1 MCAIQSSLRYNF
13 PPMNLEIFHPAVAR
27 WFAKTFPAPT
37 TPQEQAWPAIKE
49 QRNALI
55 AAPTGSGKTL
65 AAFLAAIDDLVRL
78 GTEGKLDDTTHVVY
92 VSPLKALSNDIQRNL
107 QVPLAGIQDEL
118 KAMGLPEVNIRTLV
132 RTGDTPAAERV
143 AMTKRPPH
151 IVVTTPESL
160 YILLTSEGGRRM
172 LQTTRTLILDEI
184 HAVVG
189 DKRGSHLALSMERLE
204 QLVSQH
210 HTQPIEN
217 KAANPKSVIR
227 NPKLVRIGL
236 SATQRPI
243 EEVARFLVGTANIR
257 PDCTPDCA
265 IIDSGHTRHLDLA
278 IELPESPLQA
288 VMSGEVWDE
297 VYDRL
302 AQLIRQHKT
311 TLIFVNTRRLAER
324 VARHLGERIGDENI
338 AAHHGSLAREQ
349 RLAAEQ
355 RLKAG
360 ELSALVATASLEL
373 GIDIG
378 DVNLVCQLGSTRS
391 IASFL
396 QRVGRSNHTVA
407 GFPKGRIF
415 PLSRD
420 ELVECAAIIDSVRR
434 GELDR
439 LELPEQPLDIL
450 AQQIVAASAAEEWT
464 EDALFQM
471 IRRAYPYRNLDREK
485 FDSVIRMLAEGFS
498 TKRGRRSAYLH
509 HDAVNHRLRGR
520 RNARI
525 SAITS
530 GGAIPDTAD
539 YAVVLEPSDLVI
551 GSVNEDFAIESLQG
565 DIFQLGN
572 TSWRVLRVEQGKV
585 RVEDAHGQPPSIPF
599 WLGEAPARTHELSVS
614 VSRLRVEVANRV
626 EVNTNGSGGSLDED
640 PPAAAGSTD
649 MAEAEVAV
657 HTTLAPGGR
666 DLTEAGADV
675 STTLGPGSPVGQ
687 PGWGG
692 GSGWVSERGLNLEP
706 AISYLTDEV
715 GISRAAAEQIV
726 EYLAGAK
733 AVLGVMPSQD
743 NLVLERFFDDSGSM
757 QLVVHAPFGSRLNR
771 AWGLALRKR
780 FCRKFNFELQAAATE
795 DAIVLS
801 LGPTHSFP
809 LDEVFH
815 YLNSRTVRQLLCQ
828 ALLDAPM
835 WNIRWR
841 WNVTRALAVL
851 RRRGGKKIPAQLQR
865 MDADDLLTA
874 VFPDQVA
881 CAENLGGGVREI
893 PAHPLVDQT
902 VKDCLEEAMDVDS
915 LEKLLTSI
923 ERNEKNLFARDVIEA
938 SPLAQEILN
947 ARPYAYLD
955 DAPLEER
962 RTRAVYQR
970 RWLDPETA
978 RDMGK
983 LDQGAI
989 DRVRHEAWPR
999 VENSDEL
1006 HDALVELGFITEQE
1020 GTDWQEFFAELKNDR
1035 RAAVLQVNT
1044 RTAGVRGP
1052 QRGSPAGVLD
1062 PPAMSARREPP
1073 GDSGRSF
1080 NDANAGETPALP
1092 VQKLWVAAE
1101 RLPQLEAMYPS
1112 AALQPPIVA
1121 PETSAQV
1128 PWVFEDALVEVLR
1141 GRLEG
1146 LGPVTVEALVN
1157 SFGLSKNAIESG
1169 LLKLEAEGFVIR
1181 GQFTPGL
1188 TETEWSARR
1197 LLARIHSYTLNR
1209 LRQEI
1214 EPASTADFMSY
1225 LLAWQKVAPDHQMEG
1240 SESVRAIIEQLEG
1253 FEAPAASWE
1262 GELLPSRLAEYDPAW
1277 LDDLC
1282 LSGEVVWARLTPP
1295 APPSPSARSAVS
1307 ENGVERAR
1315 GSAPVRNTPIALLR
1329 RKNFAIWNWVF
1340 PQPSLNEVEF
1350 STTTRAVHEYLAL
1363 RGASFFTDIVEG
1375 TKLLRTQVEES
1386 LAELVANGLVISD
1399 SFAGLRA
1406 LLTPS
1411 SRKTQAASK
1420 RKHRQAAYEMSSA
1433 GRWSLLNRGAATV
1446 LTGSASVAPARGSS
1460 PTVKEGSV
1468 PEPESTEKIAR
1479 ILLKRYGV
1487 VFKRL
1492 LEREGIA
1499 LPWRVLLRIYHR
1511 LEARGEIRGGRF
1523 VAGISGEQFALPD
1536 AVGMLRAIRR
1546 ARTGAVDFSFRS
1558 PAQKEEEPSLTVGLP
1573 SSASEESLISV
1584 SAADPLN
1591 LVGIITPG
1599 GRVTAHTSN
1608 RILYRNG
1615 EPITVLEAGETRFL
1629 VELSRTMEWKAK
1641 SALMRKATPPQL
1653 RSYLRRPA

>member
-1 MCAIQSSLRYNF
+1 
-13 PPMNLEIFHPAVAR
+13 
-27 WFAKTFPAPT
+27 
-37 TPQEQAWPAIKE
+37 
-49 QRNALI
+49 
-55 AAPTGSGKTL
+55 
-65 AAFLAAIDDLVRL
+65 
-78 GTEGKLDDTTHVVY
+78 
-92 VSPLKALSNDIQRNL
+92 
-107 QVPLAGIQDEL
+107 
-118 KAMGLPEVNIRTLV
+118 
-132 RTGDTPAAERV
+132 
-143 AMTKRPPH
+143 
-151 IVVTTPESL
+151 VVTTPESL

-172 LQTTRTLILDEI
+172 LQTTRALILDEI

-189 DKRGSHLALSMERLE
+189 DKRGSHLALSIERLE
-204 QLVSQH
+204 QLIAQYRSDNSKPE
-210 HTQPIEN
+210 TPN
-217 KAANPKSVIR
+217 S
-227 NPKLVRIGL
+227 KLVRIGL

-243 EEVARFLVGTANIR
+243 EEVARFLVGTENIDATGK
-257 PDCTPDCA
+257 PNCE
-265 IIDSGHTRHLDLA
+265 IIDSGHTRQLDLA

-288 VMSGEVWDE
+288 VMSGDVWEE

-311 TLIFVNTRRLAER
+311 TLVFVNTRRLAER
-324 VARHLGERIGDENI
+324 VSRHLGERLGDENI

-434 GELDR
+434 SELDR
-439 LELPEQPLDIL
+439 LEIPELPLDIL
-450 AQQIVAASAAEEWT
+450 AQQVVAASAAEEWT
-464 EDALFQM
+464 ETDLFQM
-471 IRRAYPYRNLDREK
+471 VRRAYPYRNLSREQ
-485 FDSVIRMLAEGFS
+485 FDSIIRMLADGFS
-498 TKRGRRSAYLH
+498 TKRGKRSTYLH
-509 HDAVNHRLRGR
+509 HDAVNQRIRGR

-599 WLGEAPARTHELSVS
+599 WLGEAPARTHELSAS
-614 VSRLRVEVANRV
+614 VSRLREAVANLVDVSGNSVQSQTSKV
-626 EVNTNGSGGSLDED
+626 EGLESEESTNGDHSEADE
-640 PPAAAGSTD
+640 AAQ
-649 MAEAEVAV
+649 
-657 HTTLAPGGR
+657 
-666 DLTEAGADV
+666 LT
-675 STTLGPGSPVGQ
+675 
-687 PGWGG
+687 
-692 GSGWVSERGLNLEP
+692 RRINLEP
-706 AISYLTDEV
+706 AIKYLTDEV
-715 GISRAAAEQIV
+715 GISQPAAEQIV

-733 AVLGVMPSQD
+733 AVLGIMPTQD

-757 QLVVHAPFGSRLNR
+757 QLVVHSPFGSRLNR

-795 DAIVLS
+795 DAVVLS

-815 YLNSRTVRQLLCQ
+815 YLNSKTVRQLLCQ

-841 WNVTRALAVL
+841 WNVTRSLAVL

-865 MDADDLLTA
+865 MDAEDLLTA
-874 VFPDQVA
+874 IFPDQLA
-881 CAENLGGGVREI
+881 CQENLGGGEREI
-893 PAHPLVDQT
+893 PTHPLVDQT

-915 LEKLLTSI
+915 LERLLTAI

-962 RTRAVYQR
+962 RTRAVQQR
-970 RWLDPETA
+970 RWLDPQTA
-978 RDMGK
+978 KDMGK

-989 DRVRHEAWPR
+989 DRVRDEAWPR
-999 VENSDEL
+999 VENADEL
-1006 HDALVELGFITEQE
+1006 HDALVELGFVTENE
-1020 GTDWQEFFAELKNDR
+1020 GKDWQEFFSELKNDR
-1035 RAAVLQVNT
+1035 RAAVLQLDT
-1044 RTAGVRGP
+1044 GSAGI
-1052 QRGSPAGVLD
+1052 
-1062 PPAMSARREPP
+1062 PPATSADPEVIKE
-1073 GDSGRSF
+1073 
-1080 NDANAGETPALP
+1080 NAGGTPSLP
-1092 VQKLWVAAE
+1092 VKRLWVAAE
-1101 RLPQLEAMYPS
+1101 RLPQLELLYANGS
-1112 AALQPPIVA
+1112 LVPPIVA
-1121 PETSAQV
+1121 PESFTKT
-1128 PWVFEDALVEVLR
+1128 WGFEEALVEVLR

-1146 LGPVTVEALVN
+1146 SGPVTIPQLAD
-1157 SFGLSKNAIESG
+1157 SSGLATNDIELG

-1181 GQFTPGL
+1181 GQFTPGG
-1188 TETEWSARR
+1188 TETEWCARR

-1214 EPASTADFMSY
+1214 EPVATADFMRY
-1225 LLAWQKVAPDHQMEG
+1225 LLAWQKLAPEHQMEG
-1240 SESVRAIIEQLEG
+1240 PESVRAIIEQMEG
-1253 FEAPAASWE
+1253 FEAPAAAWE
-1262 GELLPSRLAEYDPAW
+1262 GELLPSRMTEYDPAW
-1277 LDDLC
+1277 LDALC

-1295 APPSPSARSAVS
+1295 ASASRAAAT
-1307 ENGVERAR
+1307 ENGSERSR
-1315 GSAPVRNTPIALLR
+1315 GAAPVRNTPIALLR
-1329 RKNFAIWNWVF
+1329 RKNFAIWNSVF
-1340 PQPSLNEVEF
+1340 PQPSLSELEF
-1350 STTTRAVHEYLAL
+1350 STTTRAVHDYLSE
-1363 RGASFFTDIVEG
+1363 RGASFFTDIVDG
-1375 TKLLRTQVEES
+1375 TRLLRAQVEEA

-1411 SRKTQAASK
+1411 SRKTQAAAR
-1420 RKHRQAAYEMSSA
+1420 RKHRQPTYDMSSA
-1433 GRWSLLNRGAATV
+1433 GRWSLLKRD
-1446 LTGSASVAPARGSS
+1446 RGSS
-1460 PTVKEGSV
+1460 PTVREGVSID
-1468 PEPESTEKIAR
+1468 PDAAEEIGR

-1492 LEREGIA
+1492 LEREGIT

-1511 LEARGEIRGGRF
+1511 LEARGELRGGRF
-1523 VAGISGEQFALPD
+1523 VAGISGEQFALPE

-1546 ARTGAVDFSFRS
+1546 ARTGAMDFGFRS
-1558 PAQKEEEPSLTVGLP
+1558 PVRDETQEPSLAVGLP
-1573 SSASEESLISV
+1573 PVSSPPEDSLISL

-1591 LVGIITPG
+1591 LIGIITPG
-1599 GRVTAHTSN
+1599 GRLTAFTSN
-1608 RILYRNG
+1608 RLLYRNG
-1615 EPITVLEAGETRFL
+1615 EPIAVMESGETRFL
-1629 VELSRTMEWKAK
+1629 VELSRAMEWKAK
-1641 SALMRKATPPQL
+1641 AALMRKATPPQL

>member
-1 MCAIQSSLRYNF
+1 
-13 PPMNLEIFHPAVAR
+13 MNLELFHPAVAR
-27 WFAKTFPAPT
+27 WFAKSFPGPT
-37 TPQEQAWPAIKE
+37 PPQQEAWPAIKNG
-49 QRNALI
+49 QNTLI

-78 GTEGKLDDTTHVVY
+78 GVEGKLDDTTHVVY

-107 QVPLAGIQDEL
+107 QVPLGGIQEEL
-118 KAMGLPEVNIRTLV
+118 RQLGLPEINIRTLV
-132 RTGDTPAAERV
+132 RTGDTPASERT

-160 YILLTSEGGRRM
+160 YILLTSDGGRRM
-172 LQTTRTLILDEI
+172 LQTTRTIIIDEI

-189 DKRGSHLALSMERLE
+189 DKRGSHLALSIERLE
-204 QLVSQH
+204 QLVNQRETASS
-210 HTQPIEN
+210 EN
-217 KAANPKSVIR
+217 SNQQSEFR
-227 NPKLVRIGL
+227 NPKLIRVGL

-243 EEVARFLVGTANIR
+243 EEVARFLVGTANIKSNGA
-257 PDCTPDCA
+257 PDCA
-265 IIDSGHTRHLDLA
+265 IIDSGHARRLDLA

-324 VARHLGERIGDENI
+324 VSRHLGERIGDENI

-407 GFPKGRIF
+407 GFPKGRVF

-450 AQQIVAASAAEEWT
+450 AQQIVAASAPEEWT
-464 EDALFQM
+464 EEALFQM
-471 IRRAYPYRNLDREK
+471 VRRAYPYRNLEREK

-509 HDAVNHRLRGR
+509 HDAVNHRIRGR
-520 RNARI
+520 RNARL

-599 WLGEAPARTHELSVS
+599 WLGEAPARTHELSVA
-614 VSRLRVEVANRV
+614 VSRLRVEVADRV
-626 EVNTNGSGGSLDED
+626 DVSGSGGGCNGPSS
-640 PPAAAGSTD
+640 P
-649 MAEAEVAV
+649 
-657 HTTLAPGGR
+657 
-666 DLTEAGADV
+666 ADV
-675 STTLGPGSPVGQ
+675 TDLGDVDSRKPGSPAHEDADPSLGN
-687 PGWGG
+687 GI
-692 GSGWVSERGLNLEP
+692 NLAP
-706 AISYLTDEV
+706 AIDYLTNEV

-726 EYLAGAK
+726 DYLAGAK
-733 AVLGVMPSQD
+733 VVLGVMPSQD

-757 QLVVHAPFGSRLNR
+757 QLVVHSPFGSRLNR

-815 YLNSRTVRQLLCQ
+815 YLNSKTVRQLLCQ

-841 WNVTRALAVL
+841 WNVTRSLAVL

-865 MDADDLLTA
+865 MDAEDLLTA

-881 CAENLGGGVREI
+881 CAENLGAGEREI

-915 LEKLLTSI
+915 LERLLTAI

-970 RWLDPETA
+970 RWLDPQTA
-978 RDMGK
+978 GDMGK

-989 DRVRHEAWPR
+989 DRVRDESWPR
-999 VENSDEL
+999 VENADEL
-1006 HDALVELGFITEQE
+1006 HDALAELGFITEPE
-1020 GTDWQEFFAELKNDR
+1020 GDEWQEFFGELKNER
-1035 RAAVLQVNT
+1035 RAAVLHVI
-1044 RTAGVRGP
+1044 GP
-1052 QRGSPAGVLD
+1052 
-1062 PPAMSARREPP
+1062 SARRSLAEDNKVELAERQRLSAMQGGRASSEHVEVAERQSLSALQSGEAERGSSPTIREGADEGEAP
-1073 GDSGRSF
+1073 GD
-1080 NDANAGETPALP
+1080 P
-1092 VQKLWVAAE
+1092 VRELGLWVSAE
-1101 RLPQLEAMYPS
+1101 RLPQLQAIYPS
-1112 AALQPPIVA
+1112 ASLKPVIAA
-1121 PETSAQV
+1121 PESFAAKV
-1128 PWVFEDALVEVLR
+1128 WSFEDALVELLR

-1146 LGPVTVEALVN
+1146 SGPVTVEALVN
-1157 SFGLSKNAIESG
+1157 SFGLTTNEIEAG
-1169 LLKLEAEGFVIR
+1169 LLRLEAEGFVIR
-1181 GQFTPGL
+1181 GQFTPGS
-1188 TETEWSARR
+1188 TATEWCARR

-1214 EPASTADFMSY
+1214 EPVSTADFVRY

-1240 SESVRAIIEQLEG
+1240 PESVRAIIQQLEG

-1277 LDDLC
+1277 LDALC

-1295 APPSPSARSAVS
+1295 SSSSSAARAVAS
-1307 ENGVERAR
+1307 ENGAERVR
-1315 GSAPVRNTPIALLR
+1315 GSAPVRNTPIALLL
-1329 RKNFAIWNWVF
+1329 RKNFAIWNSVF
-1340 PQPSLNEVEF
+1340 PQPTRSEVEF
-1350 STTTRAVHEYLAL
+1350 SSTTRAVYDYLTT

-1375 TKLLRTQVEES
+1375 TKLLRSQVEES
-1386 LAELVANGLVISD
+1386 LGELVANGLVISD

-1411 SRKTQAASK
+1411 SHKTQAAAR
-1420 RKHRQAAYEMSSA
+1420 RKHRQPVYEMSGA
-1433 GRWSLLNRGAATV
+1433 GRWSILNRESDKLKVLEQEGAEA
-1446 LTGSASVAPARGSS
+1446 A
-1460 PTVKEGSV
+1460 
-1468 PEPESTEKIAR
+1468 EKIAR

-1492 LEREGIA
+1492 LEREGITI
-1499 LPWRVLLRIYHR
+1499 PWRVLLRIYHR
-1511 LEARGEIRGGRF
+1511 LEARGELRGGRF
-1523 VAGISGEQFALPD
+1523 VAGISGEQFALPE

-1546 ARTGAVDFSFRS
+1546 ARTGAVDFGFRS
-1558 PAQKEEEPSLTVGLP
+1558 PIQKEDQSPP
-1573 SSASEESLISV
+1573 PASQTSTGDNMISV

-1608 RILYRNG
+1608 RILYNNG
-1615 EPITVLEAGETRFL
+1615 EPITILESGETRFL

-1653 RSYLRRPA
+1653 RTYLRRPA

>member
-1 MCAIQSSLRYNF
+1 
-13 PPMNLEIFHPAVAR
+13 MNLEIFHPAVAR
-27 WFAKTFPAPT
+27 WFGKTFPEA
-37 TPQEQAWPAIKE
+37 TPPQQDAWPAIK
-49 QRNALI
+49 QGRNTLI

-78 GTEGKLDDTTHVVY
+78 GVEGKLDANTHVVY

-107 QVPLAGIQDEL
+107 QFPLAGIQEEL
-118 KAMGLPEVNIRTLV
+118 AAMGLPEVNIRTLV
-132 RTGDTPAAERV
+132 RTGDTPAAERT
-143 AMTKRPPH
+143 AMIKRPPH

-172 LQTTRTLILDEI
+172 LQTARTLIVDEI

-189 DKRGSHLALSMERLE
+189 DKRGSHLALSVERLE
-204 QLVSQH
+204 QLIQQH
-210 HTQPIEN
+210 SAQQSPDE
-217 KAANPKSVIR
+217 IR
-227 NPKLVRIGL
+227 NPKSEIRNSLVRIGL

-243 EEVARFLVGTANIR
+243 EEVARFLVGTANI
-257 PDCTPDCA
+257 DANGTPDCA
-265 IIDSGHTRHLDLA
+265 IVDSGHARQLDLA

-396 QRVGRSNHTVA
+396 QRIGRSNHTVA

-420 ELVECAAIIDSVRR
+420 ELVECASIIDSVRR
-434 GELDR
+434 GELDQ
-439 LELPEQPLDIL
+439 LALPEQPLDIL
-450 AQQIVAASAAEEWT
+450 AQQIVAASAPEEWG
-464 EDALFQM
+464 EDELFAM
-471 IRRAYPYRNLDREK
+471 VRRAYPYRNLEREK

-509 HDAVNHRLRGR
+509 HDAVNKRIRGR
-520 RNARI
+520 RGARLA
-525 SAITS
+525 AITS

-539 YAVVLEPSDLVI
+539 YAVVLEPSELVI

-599 WLGEAPARTHELSVS
+599 WLGEAPARTHELSIS
-614 VSRLRVEVANRV
+614 VARLREEVAKRVEVQSPTSKVQSHDR
-626 EVNTNGSGGSLDED
+626 
-640 PPAAAGSTD
+640 AALQTSRNDADTTTFVDDGAQTLTT
-649 MAEAEVAV
+649 AV
-657 HTTLAPGGR
+657 
-666 DLTEAGADV
+666 
-675 STTLGPGSPVGQ
+675 
-687 PGWGG
+687 
-692 GSGWVSERGLNLEP
+692 NLEP
-706 AISYLTDEV
+706 ALKYLTDEV

-733 AVLGVMPSQD
+733 IVLGVMPSQD

-757 QLVVHAPFGSRLNR
+757 QLVLHSPFGSRLNR

-815 YLNSRTVRQLLCQ
+815 YLNSKTVRTLLCQ

-841 WNVTRALAVL
+841 WNVTRSLAVL

-865 MDADDLLTA
+865 MDAEDLLTA
-874 VFPDQVA
+874 IFPDQLA
-881 CAENLGGGVREI
+881 CQENLGGGEREI
-893 PAHPLVDQT
+893 PSHPLVDQT
-902 VKDCLEEAMDVDS
+902 VKDCLEEAMDIDG
-915 LEKLLTSI
+915 LEQLLTAI

-970 RWLDPETA
+970 RWLDPQTA
-978 RDMGK
+978 SDMGK

-989 DRVRHEAWPR
+989 DRVRDEAWPR
-999 VENSDEL
+999 VENADEL
-1006 HDALVELGFITEQE
+1006 HDALVELGFITAEE
-1020 GTDWQEFFAELKNDR
+1020 GSEWQQFLAELQKDR
-1035 RAAVLQVNT
+1035 RAAVLEIVT
-1044 RTAGVRGP
+1044 GTSITGTAGI
-1052 QRGSPAGVLD
+1052 
-1062 PPAMSARREPP
+1062 PPTMSAQREQL
-1073 GDSGRSF
+1073 DHSTVSS
-1080 NDANAGETPALP
+1080 NATLTGGTPAAP
-1092 VQKLWVAAE
+1092 VTQNLWVAAE
-1101 RLPQLEAMYPS
+1101 RLPQFEAVYPS
-1112 AALQPPIVA
+1112 LKLEPQIKA
-1121 PETSAQV
+1121 PDSFTKQWS
-1128 PWVFEDALVEVLR
+1128 FEEALVELLR

-1146 LGPVTVEALVN
+1146 LGPVTVQ
-1157 SFGLSKNAIESG
+1157 SFADSSG
-1169 LLKLEAEGFVIR
+1169 LTTNEIETGLLRLEAEGFVIR
-1181 GQFTPGL
+1181 GKFSPGA
-1188 TETEWSARR
+1188 TETEWCARR

-1214 EPASTADFMSY
+1214 EPVATADFIRF

-1240 SESVRAIIEQLEG
+1240 PESLRAIIEQLEG

-1277 LDDLC
+1277 LDALC
-1282 LSGEVVWARLTPP
+1282 LSGELVWARLTPP
-1295 APPSPSARSAVS
+1295 ATASASVRAAAA

-1315 GSAPVRNTPIALLR
+1315 GAAPVRNTPIALLR
-1329 RKNFAIWNWVF
+1329 RKNFALWNSVF
-1340 PQPSLNEVEF
+1340 PQPSLSELEF
-1350 STTTRAVHEYLAL
+1350 STTTQTVQDYLTT
-1363 RGASFFTDIVEG
+1363 RGASFFSDIVEG
-1375 TKLLRTQVEES
+1375 TKLLRAQVEES
-1386 LAELVANGLVISD
+1386 LAELVANGLVVSD

-1406 LLTPS
+1406 LLTPA
-1411 SRKTQAASK
+1411 SRKTQAAAK
-1420 RKHRQAAYEMSSA
+1420 RKHRQPVYEMSSA
-1433 GRWSLLNRGAATV
+1433 GRWSILQRESAKPASDKSRFAEQAAPETV
-1446 LTGSASVAPARGSS
+1446 
-1460 PTVKEGSV
+1460 E
-1468 PEPESTEKIAR
+1468 EIAR

-1492 LEREGIA
+1492 LEREGIS
-1499 LPWRVLLRIYHR
+1499 LPWRVLLRMYHR

-1523 VAGISGEQFALPD
+1523 VAGISGEQFALPE

-1546 ARTGAVDFSFRS
+1546 AGTGAVDFGFRS
-1558 PAQKEEEPSLTVGLP
+1558 PTQPESALAVGVASPDAAQ
-1573 SSASEESLISV
+1573 ESLISI

-1591 LVGIITPG
+1591 LVGVITPG
-1599 GRVTAHTSN
+1599 GRITAYTSN
-1608 RILYRNG
+1608 RILYRSG
-1615 EPITVLEAGETRFL
+1615 EPVAVLEGGEPRFL
-1629 VELSRTMEWKAK
+1629 IELSRAMEWKAK
-1641 SALMRKATPPQL
+1641 AALMRKATPPQL

>member
-1 MCAIQSSLRYNF
+1 MSSLQG
-13 PPMNLEIFHPAVAR
+13 FHPAVAN
-27 WFAKTFPAPT
+27 WFARTFPAPT
-37 TPQEQAWPAIKE
+37 QAQELAWPAIKE
-49 QRNALI
+49 HRNTLI

-65 AAFLAAIDDLVRL
+65 AAFFAAIDELVRL
-78 GTEGKLDDTTHVVY
+78 GIDGRLDDTTHVVY

-107 QVPLAGIQDEL
+107 QVPLAGIQLEL
-118 KAMGLPEVNIRTLV
+118 QAMGLPEVNIRTLV
-132 RTGDTPAAERV
+132 RTGDTPAAERT

-151 IVVTTPESL
+151 VVVTTPESL

-172 LQTTRTLILDEI
+172 LQTTRTLIVDEI

-189 DKRGSHLALSMERLE
+189 DKRGSHLALSIERLE
-204 QLVSQH
+204 QLVAQ
-210 HTQPIEN
+210 Q
-217 KAANPKSVIR
+217 AANNTANEIANLKSEILIPQSEIR

-257 PDCTPDCA
+257 ADGTPDCT
-265 IIDSGHTRHLDLA
+265 IVDSGHARRLDLA

-311 TLIFVNTRRLAER
+311 TLVFVNTRRLAER

-391 IASFL
+391 ISSFL
-396 QRVGRSNHTVA
+396 QRVGRSNHTVE

-420 ELVECAAIIDSVRR
+420 ELVECAAIIDAVRR

-439 LELPEQPLDIL
+439 LELPEKPLDIL
-450 AQQIVAASAAEEWT
+450 AQQIVASAAAEEWT
-464 EDALFQM
+464 EDGLFEM
-471 IRRAYPYRNLDREK
+471 VRRAYPYRTLDRER

-520 RNARI
+520 RGARLA
-525 SAITS
+525 AITS

-539 YAVVLEPSDLVI
+539 YAVVLEPNGLVI

-614 VSRLRVEVANRV
+614 VARLREEVANRV
-626 EVNTNGSGGSLDED
+626 KVEAPGISVETIEGPPATAGGSDKNDSSLRL
-640 PPAAAGSTD
+640 AIGSAID
-649 MAEAEVAV
+649 W
-657 HTTLAPGGR
+657 
-666 DLTEAGADV
+666 LTE
-675 STTLGPGSPVGQ
+675 
-687 PGWGG
+687 
-692 GSGWVSERGLNLEP
+692 
-706 AISYLTDEV
+706 EV
-715 GISRAAAEQIV
+715 GISRSAAEQIV

-733 AVLGVMPSQD
+733 IVLGVMPSQQ

-757 QLVVHAPFGSRLNR
+757 QLVLHSPFGSRLNR

-815 YLNSRTVRQLLCQ
+815 YLNSKTVRQLLCQ

-865 MDADDLLTA
+865 MDAEDLLTA

-881 CAENLGGGVREI
+881 CAENISGEREI
-893 PAHPLVDQT
+893 PDHPLVAQT
-902 VKDCLEEAMDVDS
+902 VHDCLEEAMDVEA

-962 RTRAVYQR
+962 RTRAVFQR

-978 RDMGK
+978 SDMGK

-989 DRVRHEAWPR
+989 DRVRDEAWP
-999 VENSDEL
+999 EPQNADEL
-1006 HDALVELGFITEQE
+1006 QDALVELGFLTPEE
-1020 GTDWQEFFAELKNDR
+1020 GAEWQQFFSELQNDR
-1035 RAAVLQVNT
+1035 RAAVLS
-1044 RTAGVRGP
+1044 RTDFQSVSRT
-1052 QRGSPAGVLD
+1052 
-1062 PPAMSARREPP
+1062 
-1073 GDSGRSF
+1073 
-1080 NDANAGETPALP
+1080 GETDRNVCPT
-1092 VQKLWVAAE
+1092 LWIGAE
-1101 RLPQLEAMYPS
+1101 RLPQLEVIYPS
-1112 AALQPPIVA
+1112 AKLEPAITA
-1121 PETSAQV
+1121 PESLAQKV
-1128 PWVFEDALVEVLR
+1128 WPFEEALVEILR

-1146 LGPVTVEALVN
+1146 LGPTTVESLTN
-1157 SFGLSKNAIESG
+1157 SFGLDKVDIETG

-1181 GQFTPGL
+1181 GHFTPGA
-1188 TETEWSARR
+1188 TETEWCARR

-1214 EPASTADFMSY
+1214 EPVSSADFIRF

-1240 SESVRAIIEQLEG
+1240 PESVRALIEQLEG
-1253 FEAPAASWE
+1253 FEAPAAAWE
-1262 GELLPSRLAEYDPAW
+1262 GELLPSRLVEYDPAW
-1277 LDDLC
+1277 LDALC
-1282 LSGEVVWARLTPP
+1282 LSGELVWARLTPP
-1295 APPSPSARSAVS
+1295 STSPRSSSA
-1307 ENGVERAR
+1307 ENGVEKAR
-1315 GSAPVRNTPIALLR
+1315 GTAPVRTTPIALLP
-1329 RKNFAIWNWVF
+1329 RKDFATWSSVF
-1340 PQPSLNEVEF
+1340 PKPAPKETEF
-1350 STTTRAVHEYLAL
+1350 STTTRAVYDYLAT
-1363 RGASFFTDIVEG
+1363 RGASFFHDIVEG
-1375 TKLLRTQVEES
+1375 TNLLRSQVEES
-1386 LAELVANGLVISD
+1386 LGELVAYGLVVSD

-1411 SRKTQAASK
+1411 NRKTHAGAR
-1420 RKHRQAAYEMSSA
+1420 RKHREPIYDMASA
-1433 GRWSLLNRGAATV
+1433 GRWSLLNRVG
-1446 LTGSASVAPARGSS
+1446 PAFLPVTSND
-1460 PTVKEGSV
+1460 
-1468 PEPESTEKIAR
+1468 PEAVEKIAR
-1479 ILLKRYGV
+1479 TLLKRYGV

-1492 LEREGIA
+1492 LEREGMA
-1499 LPWRVLLRIYHR
+1499 LPWRVLLRMYHR

-1523 VAGISGEQFALPD
+1523 VAGISGEQFALPE
-1536 AVGMLRAIRR
+1536 AVGMLRSIRR
-1546 ARTGAVDFSFRS
+1546 TRTSTEELFRGGQQPNA
-1558 PAQKEEEPSLTVGLP
+1558 PAIPGLDVNQ
-1573 SSASEESLISV
+1573 ESLISI

-1591 LVGIITPG
+1591 LAGIITPG
-1599 GRVTAHTSN
+1599 GRITAHTSN
-1608 RILYRNG
+1608 RILYRDG
-1615 EPITVLEAGETRFL
+1615 VPVASLEAGETRFL
-1629 VELSRTMEWKAK
+1629 AELSRTMEWKAK
-1641 SALMRKATPPQL
+1641 AALLRKPTPPQL

>member
-1 MCAIQSSLRYNF
+1 
-13 PPMNLEIFHPAVAR
+13 MNLEIFHPAVAR
-27 WFAKTFPAPT
+27 WFAKSFPAATP
-37 TPQEQAWPAIKE
+37 PQEQAWPAIKE
-49 QRNALI
+49 RRNALI

-78 GTEGKLDDTTHVVY
+78 GVDGKLDDTTHVVY

-107 QVPLAGIQDEL
+107 QIPLEGIQQEL
-118 KAMGLPEVNIRTLV
+118 RNLGLPEVNIRTLV
-132 RTGDTPAAERV
+132 RTGDTPAAERT

-172 LQTTRTLILDEI
+172 LQTARTLILDEI

-204 QLVSQH
+204 QLVTPHETDNSKLE
-210 HTQPIEN
+210 T
-217 KAANPKSVIR
+217 R
-227 NPKLVRIGL
+227 NSKLIRIGL

-243 EEVARFLVGTANIR
+243 EEVARFLVGTANI
-257 PDCTPDCA
+257 DAAGTPDCA
-265 IIDSGHTRHLDLA
+265 IIDSGHTRRLDLA

-288 VMSGEVWDE
+288 VMSGDVWDE

-311 TLIFVNTRRLAER
+311 TLVFVNTRRLAER

-355 RLKAG
+355 RLQAG

-391 IASFL
+391 ISSFL

-450 AQQIVAASAAEEWT
+450 AQQIVAASAPEEWT

-471 IRRAYPYRNLDREK
+471 VRRAYPYRKLEREQ

-509 HDAVNHRLRGR
+509 HDAVNQRIRGR
-520 RNARI
+520 RNARL

-614 VSRLRVEVANRV
+614 VSRLREEVANRIDASTPRGT
-626 EVNTNGSGGSLDED
+626 EVVMED
-640 PPAAAGSTD
+640 PT
-649 MAEAEVAV
+649 V
-657 HTTLAPGGR
+657 GR
-666 DLTEAGADV
+666 DNGHSAMTSDDADLPA
-675 STTLGPGSPVGQ
+675 SI
-687 PGWGG
+687 
-692 GSGWVSERGLNLEP
+692 NLEP
-706 AISYLTDEV
+706 AIKYLTDDV

-733 AVLGVMPSQD
+733 VVLGVMPSQD
-743 NLVLERFFDDSGSM
+743 NIVLERFFDDSGSM
-757 QLVVHAPFGSRLNR
+757 QLIVHSPFGSRLNR

-809 LDEVFH
+809 LEDVFH
-815 YLNSRTVRQLLCQ
+815 YLNSRSVRQLLCQ

-865 MDADDLLTA
+865 MDAEDLLTA
-874 VFPDQVA
+874 IFPDQLA
-881 CAENLGGGVREI
+881 CAENLGGGEREI
-893 PAHPLVDQT
+893 PSHPLVDQT

-915 LEKLLTSI
+915 LERLLTSI
-923 ERNEKNLFARDVIEA
+923 ERNEKHLFARDVIEA

-962 RTRAVYQR
+962 RTRAVFQR

-978 RDMGK
+978 QDMGK

-989 DRVRHEAWPR
+989 DRVRDEAWPR
-999 VENSDEL
+999 VENADEL
-1006 HDALVELGFITEQE
+1006 HDALVELGFITELE
-1020 GTDWQEFFAELKNDR
+1020 GADWQEFFAELRNDR
-1035 RAAVLQVNT
+1035 RAAVLRLNHG
-1044 RTAGVRGP
+1044 TAGAA
-1052 QRGSPAGVLD
+1052 PATAGKIH
-1062 PPAMSARREPP
+1062 PAIEGELSTR
-1073 GDSGRSF
+1073 
-1080 NDANAGETPALP
+1080 AGETPATPAQVPPPEGGIATSAGGAPAVP
-1092 VQKLWVAAE
+1092 VNKLSLWVAAE
-1101 RLPQLEAMYPS
+1101 RLPQLQAIYPS
-1112 AALQPPIVA
+1112 ASLEPPIAA
-1121 PETSAQV
+1121 PESFAQV
-1128 PWVFEDALVEVLR
+1128 AWNFEDALVEVLR

-1146 LGPVTVEALVN
+1146 LGPVTVESLAK
-1157 SFGLSKNAIESG
+1157 SSGLTKNEIERG

-1181 GQFTPGL
+1181 GQFTPGA

-1214 EPASTADFMSY
+1214 EPVATADFMRY

-1240 SESVRAIIEQLEG
+1240 PESVRAIIEQLEG
-1253 FEAPAASWE
+1253 FEAPAAAWE
-1262 GELLPSRLAEYDPAW
+1262 GELLPGRLAEYDPAW
-1277 LDDLC
+1277 LDALC

-1295 APPSPSARSAVS
+1295 AVPSPAARAAAS
-1307 ENGVERAR
+1307 ENGVERSR
-1315 GSAPVRNTPIALLR
+1315 GAAPVRNTPIALMQ
-1329 RKNFAIWNWVF
+1329 RKNFAIWNSVF
-1340 PQPSLNEVEF
+1340 PAPSLSEVEF
-1350 STTTRAVHEYLAL
+1350 STTTRAVYDFMAT

-1375 TKLLRTQVEES
+1375 TKLLRSQVEES
-1386 LAELVANGLVISD
+1386 LAELVANGLVVSD

-1406 LLTPS
+1406 LLTPA
-1411 SRKTQAASK
+1411 SRKTQAAAK
-1420 RKHRQAAYEMSSA
+1420 RKHRQAVYEMSSA
-1433 GRWSLLNRGAATV
+1433 GRWSLLQRSA
-1446 LTGSASVAPARGSS
+1446 GSADILSATAKHSLERNQEAVPERQSLSALEGGRAARGSNPTPGS
-1460 PTVKEGSV
+1460 PAGQPGRGGAVREGAAND
-1468 PEPESTEKIAR
+1468 PEAAEKIAR

-1523 VAGISGEQFALPD
+1523 VAGISGEQFALPE

-1546 ARTGAVDFSFRS
+1546 TRTTTEEMFRGGRRSPIGEGEFQTGA
-1558 PAQKEEEPSLTVGLP
+1558 AAEIQ
-1573 SSASEESLISV
+1573 ESLISV

-1599 GRVTAHTSN
+1599 GRITAHTLN
-1608 RILYRNG
+1608 RVLYRNG
-1615 EPITVLEAGETRFL
+1615 EPVAVLESGETRFL
-1629 VELSRTMEWKAK
+1629 VELSRPMEWKAK
-1641 SALMRKATPPQL
+1641 SALLRKATPPQL
-1653 RSYLRRPA
+1653 RTYLRRPA